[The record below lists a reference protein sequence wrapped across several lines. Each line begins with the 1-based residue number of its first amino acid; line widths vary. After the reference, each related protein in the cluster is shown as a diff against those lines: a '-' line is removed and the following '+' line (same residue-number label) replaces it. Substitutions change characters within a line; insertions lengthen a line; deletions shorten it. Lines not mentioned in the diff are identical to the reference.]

1 MTNTPPDQDNA
12 SLDAQLND
20 AVDHHRAGRLF
31 EAEEIYRRIL
41 AAEPDYPYALCLL
54 GTIAQA
60 TGEYDQAVE
69 LISRAI
75 AVKPDYTDAHSNL
88 GIVLQTVERN
98 EEALASF
105 DNALALNPNHAEAHS
120 NKGASLK
127 SLGRLEDALDI
138 ESNLK
143 SGIVRGGRSEPWRD
157 VLEEIGRITR
167 KRFSL

>member
-1 MTNTPPDQDNA
+1 MTNIPPDQDNA

-20 AVDHHRAGRLF
+20 AVDHHRAGRLI
-31 EAEEIYRRIL
+31 EAEEIYRQIL

-98 EEALASF
+98 EEALESF
-105 DNALALNPNHAEAHS
+105 ENALALNPNHAEAHS
-120 NKGASLK
+120 NKGVSLK
-127 SLGRLEDALDI
+127 SLGRPEDAIDI

-143 SGIVRGGRSEPWRD
+143 NGIVRGGRSLMPLHHPHLR
-157 VLEEIGRITR
+157 
-167 KRFSL
+167 

>member
-1 MTNTPPDQDNA
+1 MTNIPPDQDNA

-20 AVDHHRAGRLF
+20 AVDHHRAGRLI
-31 EAEEIYRRIL
+31 EAEEIYRQIL

-88 GIVLQTVERN
+88 GIVLQIVERN

-105 DNALALNPNHAEAHS
+105 DNALALNPNHAEAHT
-120 NKGASLK
+120 NKGVSLK
-127 SLGRLEDALDI
+127 SLGRPEDALDI
-138 ESNLK
+138 ESNIK
-143 SGIVRGGRSEPWRD
+143 NGIIRGGRSEPWRD

>member
-20 AVDHHRAGRLF
+20 AVDHHRAGRLI
-31 EAEEIYRRIL
+31 EAEKIYRQIL

-98 EEALASF
+98 EEALWRVSTMPSPSTLITPRPTPTKAS
-105 DNALALNPNHAEAHS
+105 P
-120 NKGASLK
+120 
-127 SLGRLEDALDI
+127 
-138 ESNLK
+138 
-143 SGIVRGGRSEPWRD
+143 
-157 VLEEIGRITR
+157 
-167 KRFSL
+167 

>member
-105 DNALALNPNHAEAHS
+105 DL
-120 NKGASLK
+120 SL
-127 SLGRLEDALDI
+127 I
-138 ESNLK
+138 H
-143 SGIVRGGRSEPWRD
+143 ISEP
-157 VLEEIGRITR
+157 TR
-167 KRFSL
+167 PY

>member
-20 AVDHHRAGRLF
+20 AVDHHRAGRLI
-31 EAEEIYRRIL
+31 EAEEIYRQIL

-75 AVKPDYTDAHSNL
+75 AVKPDYTDAHNNL

-120 NKGASLK
+120 NKGVSLK
-127 SLGRLEDALDI
+127 SLGRPEDAIDI

-143 SGIVRGGRSEPWRD
+143 NGIVRGGRSEPWRD